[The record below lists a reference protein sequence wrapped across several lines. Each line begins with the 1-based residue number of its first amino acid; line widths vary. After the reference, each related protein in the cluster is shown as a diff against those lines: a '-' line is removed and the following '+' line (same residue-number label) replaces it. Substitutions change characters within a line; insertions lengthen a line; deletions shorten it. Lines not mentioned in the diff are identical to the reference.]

1 MARIHL
7 HGALGRQFGRLA
19 DYQVR
24 DAAEAIRALAA
35 NHPDFEKIFRGGS
48 YRLVRGPRSRGG
60 IDLTLDTLTLGLGSA
75 DLHIIPVP
83 AGAKSGGAGKAIMG
97 ALIMVVAI
105 YAAPAVVGAL
115 GPTQGLGA
123 AAISAG
129 SFSVSYGSIA
139 LFGASMMLSGISQM
153 LSPTPKANLP
163 DSKQSYLFSGPVNV
177 TEQGGSVPLVYGRCW
192 VGSTVISSGMD
203 TEQVGTVQ
211 PQPAVSAVTAASA
224 GGPAGGIQGA
234 KGGKSGRGGSGATED
249 ANSLQSNA
257 TARVIDLL
265 GEGEIVGLVNEGR
278 GIYFD
283 GTPLIASDGTE
294 NFKGVSW
301 KLLNGLPS
309 QDAVEGFTDSET
321 SVAVGVEVK
330 KTSPV
335 VRTIHSDEIDTARI
349 VLRWNA
355 LTEQDTSNGDLH
367 GSSVELTIEGRA
379 ANGSWTHLLGD
390 TVSGKTTSAY
400 ERSYKVG
407 LRRLGKAPY
416 DIRVTRVTPDATRA
430 SVQNSFSWSHYGEI
444 VEAKF
449 GFDNSALVALTVKA
463 EQFGNSIPER
473 AYDVKGLMI
482 HVPSNYDPETRTY
495 TGQWDG
501 SLKVAWSDNPAWVL
515 YDLLTNRRYGLG
527 QSIPEAAVDR
537 WSLYTIGVYCD
548 QPVKSGRTDSSGRD
562 IMEPRFTFNGVI
574 SGRTEAYRVLQS
586 IASTFR
592 GLIFWSAG
600 GVLARADMPADPIKL
615 VTPANVIGGSFTY
628 SGTALKARHTA
639 ALITFNDPED
649 GYRPTVE
656 VVENA
661 GMIQRYGWRPIEA
674 TAYGCT
680 RRSQARRF
688 GLWMLDSE
696 QHETETV
703 TYRCSFD
710 HLDVMPGDVV
720 KLADPNWA
728 LVRTGGR
735 LVAYD
740 PERQVVTLDDTVTLE
755 AGQSHVL
762 ALTLPDG
769 RLVDCP
775 VRRPVQSTE
784 EHTTGQ
790 LAIDAAP
797 LGGAVPQ
804 PHAVWILTATNLAPR
819 LFRVRAVTEK
829 SPGLYEVTALLHEPG
844 KYARVEEGVQIEPVA
859 TQSAANAIPSPAN
872 LAAVES
878 AYWVNGLPQARLT
891 VSWTPSDDARISGYR
906 ADVMTPGGQWQ
917 EWKVTRAGSFDIEP
931 AAEGVYT
938 LRITAFAYDNRRSAP
953 AEIRATVRGKGTP
966 PGQPAGLVAKGGLRQ
981 IALSWVNP
989 PDTDLSHIEVLEGAA
1004 NDLSAAAVISTVK
1017 GNAFVRAGLGGL
1029 VTRYYWVRAVDLG
1042 GNVSDV
1048 NSNIGTGATTEQ
1060 ISHDDLADKLVSES
1074 KLAPI
1079 LAERITGIEKIAETV
1094 TSGLVR
1100 VNDSYGRIR
1109 SEIGKREA
1117 DVAEVKADVKQV
1129 QDDTQSLA
1137 SRVTTVA
1144 AQFDGQIATVK
1155 EELTALVT
1163 ADEATATRIDTVV
1176 AAWDGNLAGVQAKLT
1191 ATANDTRTNAERID
1205 SVVAGYDKSLA
1216 GYDSR
1221 ITANATATGALTTR
1235 LDVIGASVDGV
1246 KAGLTS
1252 ETTARA
1258 DAVGALASRIDSAYA
1273 HIDDVSGSFQSQVN
1287 IAVDKAKAAADKVN
1301 DLSTTVGDNTTSIRE
1316 HAASING
1323 LSGQWTV
1330 KIDNNGAVSGFGLS
1344 SDPTG
1349 EGGVRSEFYV
1359 RADRFLIGITGP
1371 GGGIDHPFVIG
1382 KVDGVSRISMSAAF
1396 IQDASINSAKI
1407 QDASI
1412 NSAKIRDATISS
1424 AHIQDLT
1431 IRGQKIE
1438 DFATGNMTGITE
1450 AVQFR
1455 EGPSISI
1462 ATTGKPVALI
1472 ATVSG
1477 VPPRSGGGENST
1489 FDPGFDA
1496 RARALV
1502 IGTSPGVN
1510 TYRACD
1516 ILATY
1521 LPPNGQVE
1529 CTIIAI
1535 ELRK

>member
-35 NHPDFEKIFRGGS
+35 NHPDFDKVFREGS

-60 IDLTLDTLTLGLGSA
+60 IDLTLDTLTLGLGST

-83 AGAKSGGAGKAIMG
+83 AGAKNGGAGKAIMG
-97 ALIMVVAI
+97 ALVMAVALVASI
-105 YAAPAVVGAL
+105 PTGGTSLAL
-115 GPTQGLGA
+115 GAEFTVGGVGLG
-123 AAISAG
+123 
-129 SFSVSYGSIA
+129 VSYGSVA
-139 LFGASMMLSGISQM
+139 LFGAAMMLSGISQM

-163 DSKQSYLFSGPVNV
+163 DNTQSYLFSGPANV
-177 TEQGGSVPLVYGRCW
+177 SEQGGSVPLVYGRCW

-203 TEQVGTVQ
+203 TEQIGTVQ
-211 PQPAVSAVTAASA
+211 PQPAASAATAASD

-234 KGGKSGRGGSGATED
+234 KGGGKSGRGGSGATED
-249 ANSLQSNA
+249 PNSLQSAA

-265 GEGEIVGLVNEGR
+265 SEGEIVGLVNEGKS
-278 GIYFD
+278 IYFD

-294 NFKGVSW
+294 NFKGVTW
-301 KLLNGLPS
+301 EERRGIPS
-309 QDAVEGFTDSET
+309 QEPISGFTASET
-321 SVAVGVEVK
+321 TVGVGSEVK
-330 KTSPV
+330 KAAPV
-335 VRTIHSDEIDTARI
+335 VRTIHGDEVDAARI

-355 LTEQDTSNGDLH
+355 LTEQDTSNGNLR
-367 GSSVELTIEGRA
+367 GSAVQVTIEGRA
-379 ANGSWTHLLGD
+379 ADGGWKVLVND
-390 TVSGKTTSAY
+390 TVTGKTTSAY

-407 LRRLGKAPY
+407 LRELGRSPY
-416 DIRVTRVTPDATRA
+416 DIRVTRVTDDPPRA
-430 SVQNSFSWSHYGEI
+430 AIQNSFSWSHYAEI
-444 VEAKF
+444 VESKF
-449 GFDNSALVALTVKA
+449 GYDNSALVALTVKA

-473 AYDVKGLMI
+473 AYDVKGLKI
-482 HVPSNYDPETRTY
+482 QVPSNYDPETRTY

-501 SLKVAWSDNPAWVL
+501 SLKTAWSDNPAWVL

-527 QSIPEAAVDR
+527 QSISAEAVDR

-548 QPVKSGRTDSSGRD
+548 QPVKSGRLDTSRRD

-639 ALITFNDPED
+639 ALITFNDPDD

-680 RRSQARRF
+680 RRSQARRL

-755 AGQSHVL
+755 ANQSHVL

-775 VRRPVQSTE
+775 VRRPVLE
-784 EHTTGQ
+784 DHTTGQ
-790 LAIDAAP
+790 LVIDAAP

-829 SPGLYEVTALLHEPG
+829 SPGVYEVTALLHEPG

-891 VSWTPSDDARISGYR
+891 VSWTPSDDARIAGYR

-938 LRITAFAYDNRRSAP
+938 LRITALAYDNRRSAP

-1004 NDLSAAAVISTVK
+1004 NDLPAAAVISTVK

-1042 GNVSDV
+1042 GNVGNV

-1074 KLAPI
+1074 KLAPFM
-1079 LAERITGIEKIAETV
+1079 AERITGIEKIAETV

-1109 SEIGKREA
+1109 SEIGRREA
-1117 DVAEVKADVKQV
+1117 DVAEVKADVRQV
-1129 QDDTQSLA
+1129 RDDTQSLA

-1163 ADEATATRIDTVV
+1163 ADEATATRIDTVA

-1252 ETTARA
+1252 EQTARA
-1258 DAVGALASRIDSAYA
+1258 DAVGALASRIDSAFVA
-1273 HIDDVSGSFQSQVN
+1273 IKDASGSFQESVN
-1287 IAVDKAKAAADKVN
+1287 LAVTEAKSAVNKVTL
-1301 DLSTTVGDNTTSIRE
+1301 LSGTVGNHTS
-1316 HAASING
+1316 SIEQVSKVTDG

-1344 SDPTG
+1344 SDPAD
-1349 EGGVRSEFYV
+1349 ESGVRSEFYV

-1371 GGGIDHPFVIG
+1371 GGSIDHPFVIG
-1382 KVDGVSRISMSAAF
+1382 RVDGVPRISMSAAF
-1396 IQDASINSAKI
+1396 IQDASI
-1407 QDASI
+1407 D
-1412 NSAKIRDATISS
+1412 SAKIRDATISS

-1438 DFATGNMTGITE
+1438 DFATSNMNAAQG
-1450 AVQFR
+1450 AWD
-1455 EGPSISI
+1455 
-1462 ATTGKPVALI
+1462 
-1472 ATVSG
+1472 ATVG
-1477 VPPRSGGGENST
+1477 LQTIGKRVLITAVRGWQIDIVTGYGGGESSSEIWSPSWVSVAYAWIEH
-1489 FDPGFDA
+1489 PGPGYYTWRTATSDA
-1496 RARALV
+1496 YGRNPR
-1502 IGTSPGVN
+1502 N
-1510 TYRACD
+1510 FYC
-1516 ILATY
+1516 
-1521 LPPNGQVE
+1521 
-1529 CTIIAI
+1529 AI
-1535 ELRK
+1535 SAVELRK

>member
-35 NHPDFEKIFRGGS
+35 NHPDFEKIFREGS

-97 ALIMVVAI
+97 ALVMVVAI
-105 YAAPAVVGAL
+105 AAAQPWAAASFSAAMSAPAV
-115 GPTQGLGA
+115 
-123 AAISAG
+123 AG
-129 SFSVSYGSIA
+129 ISYGSIA
-139 LFGASMMLSGISQM
+139 LFGAAMMLSGISQM

-211 PQPAVSAVTAASA
+211 PQPAASVVAAASA

-309 QDAVEGFTDSET
+309 QNAVEGFTDSET

-355 LTEQDTSNGDLH
+355 LTEQDTSSGDLH

-473 AYDVKGLMI
+473 AYDVKGLKI
-482 HVPSNYDPETRTY
+482 RVPSNYDPETRSY

-501 SLKVAWSDNPAWVL
+501 SLKTAWSDNPAWVL

-527 QSIPEAAVDR
+527 QSISAEAVDR

-548 QPVKSGRTDSSGRD
+548 QPVKSGRLDASSRD

-735 LVAYD
+735 LVGYD

-755 AGQSHVL
+755 ANQSHVL

-775 VRRPVQSTE
+775 VRRPVLE
-784 EHTTGQ
+784 DHTTGQ
-790 LAIDAAP
+790 LVIDAAP

-829 SPGLYEVTALLHEPG
+829 SPGVYEVTALLHEPG

-938 LRITAFAYDNRRSAP
+938 LRITAFAYDNRRSTP

-1074 KLAPI
+1074 KLVPI

-1117 DVAEVKADVKQV
+1117 DVTEVKADVKQV
-1129 QDDTQSLA
+1129 RDDTQSLA

-1191 ATANDTRTNAERID
+1191 ATANDARTNAERID

-1252 ETTARA
+1252 EQTARA
-1258 DAVGALASRIDSAYA
+1258 DAVGALASRIDSAFVEIKDA
-1273 HIDDVSGSFQSQVN
+1273 SGSFQESVN
-1287 IAVDKAKAAADKVN
+1287 LAVKDAKSAVDKVTL
-1301 DLSTTVGDNTTSIRE
+1301 LSSTVGDHTS
-1316 HAASING
+1316 SIKQVSKVTDG

-1344 SDPTG
+1344 SDPAD
-1349 EGGVRSEFYV
+1349 ESGVRSEFYV
-1359 RADRFLIGITGP
+1359 RADRFLIGITGL
-1371 GGGIDHPFVIG
+1371 GGSIDHPFVIG

-1396 IQDASINSAKI
+1396 I

-1438 DFATGNMTGITE
+1438 DFATGNMTGITSP
-1450 AVQFR
+1450 VYFQ

-1477 VPPRSGGGENST
+1477 VPGRSGGGENAT
-1489 FDPGFDA
+1489 WDPGFDA

-1502 IGTSPGVN
+1502 IGTAPGVN

>member
-35 NHPDFEKIFRGGS
+35 NHPDFEKIFREGS

-163 DSKQSYLFSGPVNV
+163 DSKQSYLFSGPANV
-177 TEQGGSVPLVYGRCW
+177 SEQGGSVPLVYGRCW
-192 VGSTVISSGMD
+192 VGSTVISSSMD
-203 TEQVGTVQ
+203 SVQ
-211 PQPAVSAVTAASA
+211 IGSVQGQPAASAVTVTVTPIVS
-224 GGPAGGIQGA
+224 GSTAGGIQGA
-234 KGGKSGRGGSGATED
+234 KGGGKSGGGSGATED
-249 ANSLQSNA
+249 PNSLQSAA

-265 GEGEIVGLVNEGR
+265 GEGEIVGLVDG
-278 GIYFD
+278 GKSIYFD
-283 GTPLIASDGTE
+283 GTPLIAPDGTE
-294 NFKGVSW
+294 NFKGVAWDQRQGIS
-301 KLLNGLPS
+301 S
-309 QDAVEGFTDSET
+309 QQPIEGFTASET
-321 SVAVGVEVK
+321 SVAVGVDVK
-330 KTSPV
+330 KATPV
-335 VRTIHSDEIDTARI
+335 VRTIHSDEVDAARI

-355 LTEQDTSNGDLH
+355 LTEQDTSNGNLH
-367 GSSVELTIEGRA
+367 GSTVQLTIEGRA
-379 ANGSWTHLLGD
+379 ADGSWKILVND
-390 TVSGKTTSAY
+390 TVTGKTTSAY

-407 LRRLGKAPY
+407 LRGLGRSPY
-416 DIRVTRVTPDATRA
+416 DIRVTRVTDDPPRA
-430 SVQNSFSWSHYGEI
+430 AIQNSFSWSHYAEI
-444 VEAKF
+444 VESKF
-449 GFDNSALVALTVKA
+449 SYDHSALIALTVKA
-463 EQFGNSIPER
+463 EQFGSSIPER
-473 AYDVKGLMI
+473 AYDVKGLKI
-482 HVPSNYDPETRTY
+482 KVPSNYDPEKRTY
-495 TGQWDG
+495 SGQWDG
-501 SLKVAWSDNPAWVL
+501 SFKIAWSDNPAWVL
-515 YDLLTNRRYGLG
+515 YDLLTDQRYGLG
-527 QSIPEAAVDR
+527 QSISDAAVDR

-548 QPVKSGRTDSSGRD
+548 QPVKSGRLDASSRD

-639 ALITFNDPED
+639 ALITFNDPDD

-680 RRSQARRF
+680 RRSQARRL

-696 QHETETV
+696 QNETETV

-735 LVAYD
+735 LVAYEPD
-740 PERQVVTLDDTVTLE
+740 RQVVTLDDTVTLE
-755 AGQSHVL
+755 TGQSHVL

-775 VRRPVQSTE
+775 VRRPVE
-784 EHTTGQ
+784 EDHTTDQ
-790 LAIDAAP
+790 LAVDAAP

-829 SPGLYEVTALLHEPG
+829 SPGVYEVTALLHEPG

-859 TQSAANAIPSPAN
+859 TQSAFNAIPSPAN

-938 LRITAFAYDNRRSAP
+938 VRITALTYDNRRSAA

-966 PGQPAGLVAKGGLRQ
+966 PGQPAGLVATGGLRQ

-1004 NDLSAAAVISTVK
+1004 NDLSAAIVISTVK

-1074 KLAPI
+1074 KLAPFM
-1079 LAERITGIEKIAETV
+1079 AERITGIEKIAETV

-1109 SEIGKREA
+1109 SEIGRREA
-1117 DVAEVKADVKQV
+1117 DVAEVKADVRQV
-1129 QDDTQSLA
+1129 QEDTQSLA

-1144 AQFDGQIATVK
+1144 AQFDGQIATVR

-1221 ITANATATGALTTR
+1221 ITANATATSALTTR
-1235 LDVIGASVDGV
+1235 LDTIGASVDGV

-1252 ETTARA
+1252 EQTARA

-1273 HIDDVSGSFQSQVN
+1273 HIDSVSGSFQSQVN
-1287 IAVDKAKAAADKVN
+1287 IAVDKAKAAADRVD
-1301 DLSTTVGDNTTSIRE
+1301 DLSTTVGKNTTSIRE
-1316 HAASING
+1316 QATTING

-1349 EGGVRSEFYV
+1349 DGGVRSEFYV
-1359 RADRFLIGITGP
+1359 RADRFLIGVPGP
-1371 GGGIDHPFVIG
+1371 GGSIDHPFVIG

-1396 IQDASINSAKI
+1396 IQDASI
-1407 QDASI
+1407 D
-1412 NSAKIRDATISS
+1412 SAKIRDATISS

-1438 DFATGNMTGITE
+1438 DFATSNMNAAQGASEATVGLQTIGKRVLITAVRGWQIDIVTGYSGG
-1450 AVQFR
+1450 
-1455 EGPSISI
+1455 EGSSEVWSPSWVSVAYAWIEHPGPGYYTWST
-1462 ATTGKPVALI
+1462 ATTDAHGRN
-1472 ATVSG
+1472 
-1477 VPPRSGGGENST
+1477 PRN
-1489 FDPGFDA
+1489 F
-1496 RARALV
+1496 
-1502 IGTSPGVN
+1502 
-1510 TYRACD
+1510 YC
-1516 ILATY
+1516 
-1521 LPPNGQVE
+1521 
-1529 CTIIAI
+1529 AI
-1535 ELRK
+1535 SAVELRK

>member
-7 HGALGRQFGRLA
+7 HGALGRRFGRLA

-35 NHPDFEKIFRGGS
+35 NHPDFEKIFREGS

-60 IDLTLDTLTLGLGSA
+60 IDLTLDTLTLGFGST

-83 AGAKSGGAGKAIMG
+83 AGAKNGGAGKAIMG
-97 ALIMVVAI
+97 ALVMAVALVASI
-105 YAAPAVVGAL
+105 PTGGTSLAL
-115 GPTQGLGA
+115 GAEFTVGGVGLG
-123 AAISAG
+123 
-129 SFSVSYGSIA
+129 VSYGSVA
-139 LFGASMMLSGISQM
+139 LFGAAMMLSGISQM

-163 DSKQSYLFSGPVNV
+163 DNTQSYLFSGPANV
-177 TEQGGSVPLVYGRCW
+177 SEQGGSVPLVYGRCW

-203 TEQVGTVQ
+203 TEQIGTVQ
-211 PQPAVSAVTAASA
+211 PQPAASAATAASD

-234 KGGKSGRGGSGATED
+234 KGGGKSGRGGSGATED
-249 ANSLQSNA
+249 PNSLQSAA

-265 GEGEIVGLVNEGR
+265 SEGEIVGLVNEGKS
-278 GIYFD
+278 IYFD

-294 NFKGVSW
+294 NFKGVTW
-301 KLLNGLPS
+301 EERRGIPS
-309 QDAVEGFTDSET
+309 QEPISGFTASET
-321 SVAVGVEVK
+321 TVGVGSEVK
-330 KTSPV
+330 KAAPV
-335 VRTIHSDEIDTARI
+335 VRTIHGDEVDAARI

-355 LTEQDTSNGDLH
+355 LTEQDTSNGNLR
-367 GSSVELTIEGRA
+367 GSAVQVTIEGRA
-379 ANGSWTHLLGD
+379 ADGGWKVLVND
-390 TVSGKTTSAY
+390 TVTGKTTSAY

-407 LRRLGKAPY
+407 LRELGRSPY
-416 DIRVTRVTPDATRA
+416 DIRVTRVTDDPPRA
-430 SVQNSFSWSHYGEI
+430 AIQNSFSWSHYAEI
-444 VEAKF
+444 VESKF
-449 GFDNSALVALTVKA
+449 GYDNSALVALTVKA

-473 AYDVKGLMI
+473 AYDVKGLKI
-482 HVPSNYDPETRTY
+482 QVPSNYDPETRTY

-501 SLKVAWSDNPAWVL
+501 SLKTAWSDNPAWVL

-527 QSIPEAAVDR
+527 QSISEAAVDR

-548 QPVKSGRTDSSGRD
+548 QPVKSGRLDASRRD

-639 ALITFNDPED
+639 ALITFNDPDD

-680 RRSQARRF
+680 RRSQARRL

-735 LVAYD
+735 LVGYD

-755 AGQSHVL
+755 ANQSHVL
-762 ALTLPDG
+762 ALTLSDG

-775 VRRPVQSTE
+775 VRRPVLE
-784 EHTTGQ
+784 DHTTGQ
-790 LAIDAAP
+790 LVIDAAP

-819 LFRVRAVTEK
+819 LFRMRAVTEK

-891 VSWTPSDDARISGYR
+891 VSWTPSDDARIAGYR

-938 LRITAFAYDNRRSAP
+938 LRITALAYDNRRSAP
-953 AEIRATVRGKGTP
+953 AEIRSTVRGKGTP

-989 PDTDLSHIEVLEGAA
+989 LDTDLSHIEVLEGAA

-1074 KLAPI
+1074 KLVPI

-1109 SEIGKREA
+1109 SEIGRREA
-1117 DVAEVKADVKQV
+1117 DVAEVKADVRQV

-1163 ADEATATRIDTVV
+1163 ADEATATRIDTVA

-1252 ETTARA
+1252 EQTARA
-1258 DAVGALASRIDSAYA
+1258 DAVGALASRIDSAFVA
-1273 HIDDVSGSFQSQVN
+1273 IKDASGSFQESVN
-1287 IAVDKAKAAADKVN
+1287 LAVTEAKSAVNKVTL
-1301 DLSTTVGDNTTSIRE
+1301 LSGTVGNHTS
-1316 HAASING
+1316 SIEQVSKVTDG

-1330 KIDNNGAVSGFGLS
+1330 KLDNNGWMSGFGIAS
-1344 SDPTG
+1344 TPPSDNSGHP
-1349 EGGVRSEFYV
+1349 VSEFAV
-1359 RADRFLIGITGP
+1359 RADRFLIGIPTVA
-1371 GGGIDHPFVIG
+1371 GGIDHPFVIG
-1382 KVDGVSRISMSAAF
+1382 KVDGMSRISMSAAF
-1396 IQDASINSAKI
+1396 IQDASI
-1407 QDASI
+1407 D
-1412 NSAKIRDATISS
+1412 SAKIRDATISS

-1438 DFATGNMTGITE
+1438 DFATGNMAGATGFTYGNIT
-1450 AVQFR
+1450 
-1455 EGPSISI
+1455 GPKVGMHC
-1462 ATTGKPVALI
+1462 TGKPVALI
-1472 ATVSG
+1472 ATCTG
-1477 VPPRSGGGENST
+1477 VPGRMSGGEGATWYE
-1489 FDPGFDA
+1489 GFDA
-1496 RARALV
+1496 RARAIV
-1502 IGTSPGVN
+1502 IGSAPGYN
-1510 TYRACD
+1510 EWRCCD
-1516 ILATY
+1516 VLGTF
-1521 LPPNGQVE
+1521 LPMDAVE
-1529 CTIIAI
+1529 GTVIAI

>member
-1 MARIHL
+1 MARIDL

-35 NHPDFEKIFRGGS
+35 NHPDFDKVFREGS

-60 IDLTLDTLTLGLGSA
+60 IDLTLDTLTLGLGNA

-83 AGAKSGGAGKAIMG
+83 AGAKNGGAGKAIMG
-97 ALIMVVAI
+97 ALVMVVAI
-105 YAAPAVVGAL
+105 AAAQPWAAASFSAAMSAPAVAG
-115 GPTQGLGA
+115 
-123 AAISAG
+123 ISH
-129 SFSVSYGSIA
+129 GSIA
-139 LFGASMMLSGISQM
+139 LFGAAMMLSGISQM

-163 DSKQSYLFSGPVNV
+163 DNTQSYLFSGPANV
-177 TEQGGSVPLVYGRCW
+177 SEQGGSVPLVYGRCW

-203 TEQVGTVQ
+203 TEQIGTVQ
-211 PQPAVSAVTAASA
+211 PQPAASAATAASD
-224 GGPAGGIQGA
+224 GSPAGGIQGA
-234 KGGKSGRGGSGATED
+234 KGGGKSGRGGSGATED
-249 ANSLQSNA
+249 PNSLQSAA

-265 GEGEIVGLVNEGR
+265 SEGEIVGLVNAGKS
-278 GIYFD
+278 IYFD

-294 NFKGVSW
+294 NFKGVTW
-301 KLLNGLPS
+301 EERRGIPS
-309 QDAVEGFTDSET
+309 QEPISGFTASET
-321 SVAVGVEVK
+321 TVGVGSEVK
-330 KTSPV
+330 KAAPV
-335 VRTIHSDEIDTARI
+335 VRTIHGDEVDAARI

-355 LTEQDTSNGDLH
+355 LTEQDTSNGNLR
-367 GSSVELTIEGRA
+367 GSAVQLTIEGRA
-379 ANGSWTHLLGD
+379 ADGGWKVLVND
-390 TVSGKTTSAY
+390 TVTGKTTSAY

-407 LRRLGKAPY
+407 LRELGRSPY
-416 DIRVTRVTPDATRA
+416 DIRVTRVTDDPPRA
-430 SVQNSFSWSHYGEI
+430 AIQNSFSWSHYAEI
-444 VEAKF
+444 VESKF
-449 GFDNSALVALTVKA
+449 GYDNSALVALTVKA

-473 AYDVKGLMI
+473 AYDVKGLKI
-482 HVPSNYDPETRTY
+482 QVPSNYDPETRTY

-501 SLKVAWSDNPAWVL
+501 SLKTAWSDNPAWVL

-527 QSIPEAAVDR
+527 QSISEAAVDR

-548 QPVKSGRTDSSGRD
+548 QPVKSGRLDTSGRD

-639 ALITFNDPED
+639 ALITFNDPDD

-680 RRSQARRF
+680 RRSQARRL

-755 AGQSHVL
+755 ANQSHVL

-775 VRRPVQSTE
+775 VRRPVLE
-784 EHTTGQ
+784 DHTTGQ
-790 LAIDAAP
+790 LVIDAAP

-829 SPGLYEVTALLHEPG
+829 SPGVYEVTALLHEPG

-891 VSWTPSDDARISGYR
+891 VSWTPSDDARIAGYR

-938 LRITAFAYDNRRSAP
+938 LRITALAYDNRRSAP

-1004 NDLSAAAVISTVK
+1004 NDLPAAAVISTVK

-1042 GNVSDV
+1042 GNVGDV

-1074 KLAPI
+1074 KLAPFM
-1079 LAERITGIEKIAETV
+1079 AERITGIEKIAETV

-1109 SEIGKREA
+1109 SEIGRREA
-1117 DVAEVKADVKQV
+1117 DVAEVKADVRQV

-1205 SVVAGYDKSLA
+1205 SVVAGFDKSLA

-1252 ETTARA
+1252 EQTARV
-1258 DAVGALASRIDSAYA
+1258 DAVGALASRIDSAFVA
-1273 HIDDVSGSFQSQVN
+1273 IKDASGSFQESVNLAVTEAKSAVSKVN
-1287 IAVDKAKAAADKVN
+1287 ILSGTVSNHTSSIEQVSKVT
-1301 DLSTTVGDNTTSIRE
+1301 D
-1316 HAASING
+1316 G

-1344 SDPTG
+1344 SDPAD
-1349 EGGVRSEFYV
+1349 ESGVRSEFYV

-1371 GGGIDHPFVIG
+1371 GGSIDHPFVIG
-1382 KVDGVSRISMSAAF
+1382 RVDGVPRISMSAAF
-1396 IQDASINSAKI
+1396 IQDASI
-1407 QDASI
+1407 D
-1412 NSAKIRDATISS
+1412 SAKIRDATISS

-1438 DFATGNMTGITE
+1438 DFATSNMNAAQG
-1450 AVQFR
+1450 AWD
-1455 EGPSISI
+1455 
-1462 ATTGKPVALI
+1462 
-1472 ATVSG
+1472 ATVG
-1477 VPPRSGGGENST
+1477 LQTIGKRVLITAVRGWQIDIVTGYGGGESSSEIWSPSWVSVAYAWIEH
-1489 FDPGFDA
+1489 PGPGYYTWRTATSDA
-1496 RARALV
+1496 YGRNPR
-1502 IGTSPGVN
+1502 N
-1510 TYRACD
+1510 FYC
-1516 ILATY
+1516 
-1521 LPPNGQVE
+1521 
-1529 CTIIAI
+1529 AI
-1535 ELRK
+1535 SAVELRK

>member
-35 NHPDFEKIFRGGS
+35 NHPDFEKIFREGS

-60 IDLTLDTLTLGLGSA
+60 IDLTLDTLTLGLGNA

-83 AGAKSGGAGKAIMG
+83 AGAKNGGAGKAIMG
-97 ALIMVVAI
+97 ALVMVVAV
-105 YAAPAVVGAL
+105 AASIPSGGTSLAL
-115 GPTQGLGA
+115 GAEVTIGGVGL
-123 AAISAG
+123 
-129 SFSVSYGSIA
+129 SVTYGSVA

-211 PQPAVSAVTAASA
+211 PQPAASAVTAVSA

-234 KGGKSGRGGSGATED
+234 KGGGKSGRGGSGATED
-249 ANSLQSNA
+249 PNSLQSAA

-265 GEGEIVGLVNEGR
+265 SEGEIAGLVNEGR
-278 GIYFD
+278 SIYFD

-294 NFKGVSW
+294 NFKGVTW
-301 KLLNGLPS
+301 KERRGIPS
-309 QDAVEGFTDSET
+309 QEPISGFTASET
-321 SVAVGVEVK
+321 TVAVGSEVK
-330 KTSPV
+330 KAAPV
-335 VRTIHSDEIDTARI
+335 VRTIHGDEVDAARI

-355 LTEQDTSNGDLH
+355 LTEQDTSNGNLH
-367 GSSVELTIEGRA
+367 GSAVQLTIEGRA
-379 ANGSWTHLLGD
+379 ADGRWKVLVND
-390 TVSGKTTSAY
+390 TVTGKTTSAY

-407 LRRLGKAPY
+407 LRELGRSPY
-416 DIRVTRVTPDATRA
+416 DIRVTRVTDDPPRTAI
-430 SVQNSFSWSHYGEI
+430 QNSFSWSHYAEI
-444 VEAKF
+444 VESKF
-449 GFDNSALVALTVKA
+449 GYDNSALVALTVKA

-473 AYDVKGLMI
+473 AYDVKGLKI
-482 HVPSNYDPETRTY
+482 RVPSNYDPETRSY

-501 SLKVAWSDNPAWVL
+501 SLKTAWSDNPAWVL

-527 QSIPEAAVDR
+527 QSISAEAVDR

-548 QPVKSGRTDSSGRD
+548 QPVKSGRTDTGGRD

-639 ALITFNDPED
+639 ALITFNDPDD

-680 RRSQARRF
+680 RRSQARRL

-755 AGQSHVL
+755 ANQSHVL

-775 VRRPVQSTE
+775 VRRPVLE
-784 EHTTGQ
+784 DHTTGQ
-790 LAIDAAP
+790 LVIDAAP

-829 SPGLYEVTALLHEPG
+829 SPGVYEVTALLHEPG

-891 VSWTPSDDARISGYR
+891 VSWTPSDDARIAGYR

-938 LRITAFAYDNRRSAP
+938 LRITALAYDKRRSVP
-953 AEIRATVRGKGTP
+953 AEIRATVHGKGTP

-1004 NDLSAAAVISTVK
+1004 NDLSAAAVIGTVK

-1042 GNVSDV
+1042 GNVGDV

-1074 KLAPI
+1074 KLAPFM
-1079 LAERITGIEKIAETV
+1079 AERIAGIEKIAETV

-1117 DVAEVKADVKQV
+1117 DVAEVKADVRQV
-1129 QDDTQSLA
+1129 QDDAQSLA

-1191 ATANDTRTNAERID
+1191 ATANDSRTNAERID

-1235 LDVIGASVDGV
+1235 LDTIGASVDGV

-1252 ETTARA
+1252 EQTARA
-1258 DAVGALASRIDSAYA
+1258 DAVGALASRIDNAFVA
-1273 HIDDVSGSFQSQVN
+1273 IKDASGSFQESVNLAVTEAKSAVSKVN
-1287 IAVDKAKAAADKVN
+1287 I
-1301 DLSTTVGDNTTSIRE
+1301 LSGTVGNHTS
-1316 HAASING
+1316 SIEQVSKVTNG

-1330 KIDNNGAVSGFGLS
+1330 KIDNNGAISGFGLS
-1344 SDPTG
+1344 SDPAD
-1349 EGGVRSEFYV
+1349 ESGVRSEFYV

-1371 GGGIDHPFVIG
+1371 GGSIDHPFVIG
-1382 KVDGVSRISMSAAF
+1382 RVDGVPRISMSAAF
-1396 IQDASINSAKI
+1396 IQDASI
-1407 QDASI
+1407 D
-1412 NSAKIRDATISS
+1412 SAKIRDATISS

-1438 DFATGNMTGITE
+1438 DFATSNMNAAQG
-1450 AVQFR
+1450 VWD
-1455 EGPSISI
+1455 
-1462 ATTGKPVALI
+1462 
-1472 ATVSG
+1472 ATVG
-1477 VPPRSGGGENST
+1477 LQTIGKRVLITAVRGWQIDIVTGYGGGESSSEIWSPSWVSVAYAWIEH
-1489 FDPGFDA
+1489 PGPGYYTWKTATSDA
-1496 RARALV
+1496 YGRNPR
-1502 IGTSPGVN
+1502 N
-1510 TYRACD
+1510 FYC
-1516 ILATY
+1516 
-1521 LPPNGQVE
+1521 
-1529 CTIIAI
+1529 AI
-1535 ELRK
+1535 SAVELRK

>member
-35 NHPDFEKIFRGGS
+35 NHPDFDKVFREGS

-60 IDLTLDTLTLGLGSA
+60 IDLTLDTLTLGLGCA

-83 AGAKSGGAGKAIMG
+83 AGAKNGGAGKAIMG
-97 ALIMVVAI
+97 ALVMAVALVASI
-105 YAAPAVVGAL
+105 PTGGTSLAL
-115 GPTQGLGA
+115 GAQFTVGGVGLG
-123 AAISAG
+123 
-129 SFSVSYGSIA
+129 VSYGSVA
-139 LFGASMMLSGISQM
+139 LFGAAMMLSGISQM

-163 DSKQSYLFSGPVNV
+163 DNTQSYLFSGPANV
-177 TEQGGSVPLVYGRCW
+177 SEQGGSVPLVYGRCW

-203 TEQVGTVQ
+203 TEQIGTVQ
-211 PQPAVSAVTAASA
+211 PQPAASAATAASD
-224 GGPAGGIQGA
+224 GNPAGGIQGA
-234 KGGKSGRGGSGATED
+234 KGGGKSGRGGSGATED
-249 ANSLQSNA
+249 PNSLQSAA

-265 GEGEIVGLVNEGR
+265 SEGEIVGLVNAGKS
-278 GIYFD
+278 IYFD

-294 NFKGVSW
+294 NFKGVTW
-301 KLLNGLPS
+301 EERRGIPS
-309 QDAVEGFTDSET
+309 QEPISGFTASET
-321 SVAVGVEVK
+321 TVGVGSEVK
-330 KTSPV
+330 KAAPV
-335 VRTIHSDEIDTARI
+335 VRTIHGDEVDAARI

-355 LTEQDTSNGDLH
+355 LTEQDTSNGNLR
-367 GSSVELTIEGRA
+367 GSAVQLTIEGRA
-379 ANGSWTHLLGD
+379 ADGGWKVLVND
-390 TVSGKTTSAY
+390 TVTGKTTSAY

-407 LRRLGKAPY
+407 LRELGRSPY
-416 DIRVTRVTPDATRA
+416 DIRVTRVTDDPPRA
-430 SVQNSFSWSHYGEI
+430 AIQNSFSWSHYAEI
-444 VEAKF
+444 VESKF
-449 GFDNSALVALTVKA
+449 GYDNSALVALTVKA

-473 AYDVKGLMI
+473 AYDVKGLKI
-482 HVPSNYDPETRTY
+482 QVPSNYDPETRTY

-501 SLKVAWSDNPAWVL
+501 SLKTAWSDNPAWVL

-527 QSIPEAAVDR
+527 QSISAEAVDR

-548 QPVKSGRTDSSGRD
+548 QPVKSGRLDTSGRD

-639 ALITFNDPED
+639 ALITFNDPDD

-680 RRSQARRF
+680 RRSQARRL

-755 AGQSHVL
+755 ANQSHVL

-829 SPGLYEVTALLHEPG
+829 SPGVYEVTALLHEPG

-891 VSWTPSDDARISGYR
+891 VSWTPSDDARIAGYR

-938 LRITAFAYDNRRSAP
+938 VRITALTYDNRRSAP

-966 PGQPAGLVAKGGLRQ
+966 PGQPAGLVAIGGLRQ

-989 PDTDLSHIEVLEGAA
+989 PDTDLAHIEVLEGTA

-1042 GNVSDV
+1042 GNVGDV

-1074 KLAPI
+1074 KLAPFM
-1079 LAERITGIEKIAETV
+1079 AERITGIEKIAETV

-1109 SEIGKREA
+1109 SEIGRREA
-1117 DVAEVKADVKQV
+1117 DVAEVKADVRQA

-1176 AAWDGNLAGVQAKLT
+1176 AAWDDNLAGVQAKLT

-1235 LDVIGASVDGV
+1235 LDTIGASVDGV
-1246 KAGLTS
+1246 KAGLVS

-1258 DAVGALASRIDSAYA
+1258 DAVGALASRIDSAFVA
-1273 HIDDVSGSFQSQVN
+1273 IKDASGSFQESVNLAVTEAKSAVSKVN
-1287 IAVDKAKAAADKVN
+1287 I
-1301 DLSTTVGDNTTSIRE
+1301 LSGTVGNHTS
-1316 HAASING
+1316 SIEQVSKVTDG

-1344 SDPTG
+1344 SDPAD
-1349 EGGVRSEFYV
+1349 ESGVRSEFYV

-1371 GGGIDHPFVIG
+1371 GGSIDHPFVIG
-1382 KVDGVSRISMSAAF
+1382 RVDGVPRISMSAAF
-1396 IQDASINSAKI
+1396 IQDASI
-1407 QDASI
+1407 D
-1412 NSAKIRDATISS
+1412 SAKIRDATISS

-1438 DFATGNMTGITE
+1438 DFATSNMNAAQG
-1450 AVQFR
+1450 AWD
-1455 EGPSISI
+1455 
-1462 ATTGKPVALI
+1462 
-1472 ATVSG
+1472 ATVG
-1477 VPPRSGGGENST
+1477 LQTIGKRVLITAVRGWQIDIVTGYGGGESSSEIWSPSWVSVAYAWIEH
-1489 FDPGFDA
+1489 PGPGYYTWRTATSDA
-1496 RARALV
+1496 YGRNPR
-1502 IGTSPGVN
+1502 N
-1510 TYRACD
+1510 FYC
-1516 ILATY
+1516 
-1521 LPPNGQVE
+1521 
-1529 CTIIAI
+1529 AI
-1535 ELRK
+1535 SAVELRK

>member
-7 HGALGRQFGRLA
+7 HGALGRRFGRCA

-35 NHPDFEKIFRGGS
+35 NHPDFEKTFREGS
-48 YRLVRGPRSRGG
+48 YRLIRGPRSRGG
-60 IDLTLDTLTLGLGSA
+60 TDLTLDTLTLGLGSA

-83 AGAKSGGAGKAIMG
+83 AGAKNGGAGKAIMG
-97 ALIMVVAI
+97 ALIMVVAVV
-105 YAAPAVVGAL
+105 AAM
-115 GPTQGLGA
+115 PTGGGSLMLGA
-123 AAISAG
+123 EVTIG
-129 SFSVSYGSIA
+129 GVGLSVTYGSVA
-139 LFGASMMLSGISQM
+139 LFGATMMLSGISQM
-153 LSPTPKANLP
+153 LSPTPRVNLP

-203 TEQVGTVQ
+203 TEQVNTTQ
-211 PQPAVSAVTAASA
+211 PQPASSVAASVTGESTGDSTDNGEGA
-224 GGPAGGIQGA
+224 IQGA

-249 ANSLQSNA
+249 PNSLQSKA

-265 GEGEIVGLVNEGR
+265 GEGEIVGLVDGAKS
-278 GIYFD
+278 IYFD
-283 GTPLIASDGTE
+283 GTPLVASDGTE
-294 NFKGVSW
+294 NFKGVTW
-301 KLLNGLPS
+301 EQRQGLPS
-309 QDAVEGFTDSET
+309 QNAINGFTASET
-321 SVAVGVEVK
+321 TVSVGVDVK
-330 KTSPV
+330 KISPV
-335 VRTIHSDEIDTARI
+335 VRTIHSDEVDAARI

-355 LTEQDTSNGDLH
+355 LTEQDTSNGNLH
-367 GSSVELTIEGRA
+367 GSTVQLVIEGRA
-379 ANGSWTHLLGD
+379 ADGRWTVLVED
-390 TVSGKTTSAY
+390 TVTGKTTSAY

-407 LRRLGKAPY
+407 LRQLGKNPY
-416 DIRVTRVTPDATRA
+416 DIRVTRVTDDPTRA
-430 SVQNSFSWSHYGEI
+430 AVQNGFSWSHYAELI
-444 VEAKF
+444 DAKF
-449 GFDNSALVALTVKA
+449 AYDHSALIALTVRA
-463 EQFGNSIPER
+463 EEFGSSIPER
-473 AYDVKGLMI
+473 AYDIKGLKI
-482 HVPSNYDPETRTY
+482 RVPSNYDPETRSY
-495 TGQWDG
+495 SGQWDG
-501 SLKVAWSDNPAWVL
+501 SFKTAWSDNPAWVL
-515 YDLLTNRRYGLG
+515 YDLLTNPRYGLG
-527 QSIPEAAVDR
+527 QSISAEAVDR

-548 QPVKSGRTDSSGRD
+548 QQVKSGRVDGGRD
-562 IMEPRFTFNGVI
+562 VMEPRFTFNGMI

-639 ALITFNDPED
+639 ALITFNAPDD

-680 RRSQARRF
+680 RRSQARRL

-710 HLDVMPGDVV
+710 HLDVMPGDVI

-735 LVAYD
+735 LAGYD
-740 PERQVVTLDDTVTLE
+740 PEHQVVTLDDTVTLDAE
-755 AGQSHVL
+755 QSHVL
-762 ALTLPDG
+762 AITLPDG

-775 VRRPVQSTE
+775 VRRPVPGD
-784 EHTTGQ
+784 HTTDQ

-797 LGGAVPQ
+797 LGDAVPQ

-829 SPGLYEVTALLHEPG
+829 SPGIYEVTALLHEPG

-859 TQSAANAIPSPAN
+859 TQSAFNAIPPPAN

-891 VSWTPSDDARISGYR
+891 VSWTPSDDSRIAGYR

-938 LRITAFAYDNRRSAP
+938 VRITALAYDNRRSAA

-966 PGQPAGLVAKGGLRQ
+966 PGQPAGLVATGGLRQ

-989 PDTDLSHIEVLEGAA
+989 PDTDLAHIEVLEATSD
-1004 NDLSAAAVISTVK
+1004 DLSSAAVIAQVK
-1017 GNAFVRAGLGGL
+1017 GSVFVRAGLGGL
-1029 VTRYYWVRAVDLG
+1029 ATRYYWVRAVDLA
-1042 GNVSDV
+1042 GNVGDV

-1060 ISHDDLADKLVSES
+1060 ISHNDLADKLVSES
-1074 KLAPI
+1074 KLVPI

-1100 VNDSYGRIR
+1100 INDNYARIR
-1109 SEIGKREA
+1109 SEIGEREA
-1117 DVAEVKADVKQV
+1117 DVAEVKAEVRQA

-1137 SRVTTVA
+1137 SRITTVT
-1144 AQFDGQIATVK
+1144 AQFDGQISTVK

-1163 ADEATATRIDTVV
+1163 ADEATATRIDTVA

-1205 SVVAGYDKSLA
+1205 SVVTGFDRTLA

-1235 LDVIGASVDGV
+1235 VDTIGASVDGV

-1252 ETTARA
+1252 EQTARA
-1258 DAVGALASRIDSAYA
+1258 NADGALANRIDSAYA
-1273 HIDDVSGSFQSQVN
+1273 HIDSVSGSFQSKLDV
-1287 IAVDKAKAAADKVN
+1287 AVGKANSAVEKIDT
-1301 DLSTTVGDNTTSIRE
+1301 LSSTVGTQTS
-1316 HAASING
+1316 SIQQVSRTVDG
-1323 LSGQWTV
+1323 ISGQWTV
-1330 KIDNNGAVSGFGLS
+1330 KLDNNGWIGGFGLMS
-1344 SDPTG
+1344 APNG
-1349 EGGVRSEFYV
+1349 EGGTTAEFAV
-1359 RADRFLIGITGP
+1359 RADRFIVSIPNSAGSA
-1371 GGGIDHPFVIG
+1371 DHPFVIG
-1382 KVDGVSRISMSAAF
+1382 KVNGVPRISMSSAF
-1396 IQDASINSAKI
+1396 IQDASI
-1407 QDASI
+1407 D
-1412 NSAKIRDATISS
+1412 SAKIRDATIDR
-1424 AHIQDLT
+1424 AKIQDLT
-1431 IRGQKIE
+1431 INGQKIE
-1438 DFATGNMTGITE
+1438 DFATSN
-1450 AVQFR
+1450 
-1455 EGPSISI
+1455 IS
-1462 ATTGKPVALI
+1462 AASGKETATVGLQTTGKRVLLI
-1472 ATVSG
+1472 ACRGWLVRQSN
-1477 VPPRSGGGENST
+1477 SNGENT
-1489 FDPGFDA
+1489 QYYYTWQTICYVWVEQPGRGWNIWTTENSDA
-1496 RARALV
+1496 GNYGGLDSIGYNSMFSSIAAL
-1502 IGTSPGVN
+1502 
-1510 TYRACD
+1510 
-1516 ILATY
+1516 
-1521 LPPNGQVE
+1521 
-1529 CTIIAI
+1529 

>member
-7 HGALGRQFGRLA
+7 HGALGRRFGRLA

-35 NHPDFEKIFRGGS
+35 NHPDFEKIFREGS

-97 ALIMVVAI
+97 ALVMVVAI
-105 YAAPAVVGAL
+105 AAAQPWAAASVSTAMGAEFSIA
-115 GPTQGLGA
+115 GVGLG
-123 AAISAG
+123 
-129 SFSVSYGSIA
+129 VSYGSVA

-153 LSPTPKANLP
+153 LSPTPKVNLP
-163 DSKQSYLFSGPVNV
+163 DNTQSYLFSGPANV
-177 TEQGGSVPLVYGRCW
+177 SEQGGSVPLVYGRCW

-203 TEQVGTVQ
+203 TEQIGTVQ
-211 PQPAVSAVTAASA
+211 PQPAASAATAASA
-224 GGPAGGIQGA
+224 GSPAGGIQGA

-249 ANSLQSNA
+249 ANSLQSAA

-265 GEGEIVGLVNEGR
+265 GEGEIVGLVNEGKS
-278 GIYFD
+278 IYFD

-301 KLLNGLPS
+301 KLLKGLPS

-330 KTSPV
+330 KDSPV

-379 ANGSWTHLLGD
+379 ANGGWTHLLGD
-390 TVSGKTTSAY
+390 TVTGKTTSAY
-400 ERSYKVG
+400 ERSYKVA
-407 LRRLGKAPY
+407 LRELGRSPY
-416 DIRVTRVTPDATRA
+416 DIRVTRITDDPPRA
-430 SVQNSFSWSHYGEI
+430 AIQNSFSWSHYAEI
-444 VEAKF
+444 VESKF
-449 GFDNSALVALTVKA
+449 GYDNSALVALTVKA
-463 EQFGNSIPER
+463 EQFGNAIPER
-473 AYDVKGLMI
+473 AYDVKGLLI

-495 TGQWDG
+495 TGRWDG
-501 SLKVAWSDNPAWVL
+501 SFKTAWSDNPAWVL

-527 QSIPEAAVDR
+527 QSISAEAVDR

-548 QPVKSGRTDSSGRD
+548 QPVKSGRIDTGGRD

-639 ALITFNDPED
+639 ALITFNDPDD

-680 RRSQARRF
+680 RRSQARRL

-755 AGQSHVL
+755 ANQSHVL

-775 VRRPVQSTE
+775 VHRPVLE
-784 EHTTGQ
+784 DHTTGQ
-790 LAIDAAP
+790 LVIDAAP

-829 SPGLYEVTALLHEPG
+829 SPGVYEVTALLHEPG

-878 AYWVNGLPQARLT
+878 VYWVNGLPQARLT

-938 LRITAFAYDNRRSAP
+938 LRITALAYDNRRSAA

-989 PDTDLSHIEVLEGAA
+989 PDTDLSHIEVLEGVA

-1060 ISHDDLADKLVSES
+1060 ISHDDLADKLVSDS

-1079 LAERITGIEKIAETV
+1079 LAERITGIERIAETV
-1094 TSGLVR
+1094 ASGLVR

-1109 SEIGKREA
+1109 SEIGRREA
-1117 DVAEVKADVKQV
+1117 DVAEVKADVRQV

-1163 ADEATATRIDTVV
+1163 ADEATATRIDAVV

-1235 LDVIGASVDGV
+1235 LDTIGASVDGV

-1258 DAVGALASRIDSAYA
+1258 DAVGALASRIDSAFVA
-1273 HIDDVSGSFQSQVN
+1273 IKDASGSFQESVN
-1287 IAVDKAKAAADKVN
+1287 LAVTEAKSAVSKVN
-1301 DLSTTVGDNTTSIRE
+1301 TLSGTVGNHTS
-1316 HAASING
+1316 SIEQVSKITDG

-1330 KIDNNGAVSGFGLS
+1330 KIDNNGWMSGFGLASYPS
-1344 SDPTG
+1344 SEDPNHP
-1349 EGGVRSEFYV
+1349 VSEFAV
-1359 RADRFLIGITGP
+1359 RADRFLIGIPGP
-1371 GGGIDHPFVIG
+1371 GGSIDHPFVIG
-1382 KVDGVSRISMSAAF
+1382 RVDGVPRISMSAAF
-1396 IQDASINSAKI
+1396 IQDASI
-1407 QDASI
+1407 D
-1412 NSAKIRDATISS
+1412 SAKIRDATISS

-1450 AVQFR
+1450 AVRFK

-1462 ATTGKPVALI
+1462 ATTGKPVALV

-1477 VPPRSGGGENST
+1477 VPPRSGGGENAT

-1502 IGTSPGVN
+1502 IGTSPGLN

-1516 ILATY
+1516 ILGTY
-1521 LPPNGQVE
+1521 LPPDGQVE

>member
-35 NHPDFEKIFRGGS
+35 NHPDFDKVFREGS

-60 IDLTLDTLTLGLGSA
+60 IDLTLDTLTLGLGNA

-83 AGAKSGGAGKAIMG
+83 AGAKNGGAGKAIMG
-97 ALIMVVAI
+97 ALVMAVALVASI
-105 YAAPAVVGAL
+105 PTGGTSLAL
-115 GPTQGLGA
+115 GAQFTVGGVGLG
-123 AAISAG
+123 
-129 SFSVSYGSIA
+129 VSYGSVA
-139 LFGASMMLSGISQM
+139 LFGAAMMLSGISQM

-163 DSKQSYLFSGPVNV
+163 DNTQSYLFSGPANV
-177 TEQGGSVPLVYGRCW
+177 SEQGGSVPLVYGRCW

-203 TEQVGTVQ
+203 TEQIGTVQ
-211 PQPAVSAVTAASA
+211 PQPAASAATAASD

-234 KGGKSGRGGSGATED
+234 KGGGKSGRGGSGATED
-249 ANSLQSNA
+249 PNSLQSAA

-265 GEGEIVGLVNEGR
+265 SEGEIVGLVNAGR
-278 GIYFD
+278 SIYFD

-294 NFKGVSW
+294 NFKGVTW
-301 KLLNGLPS
+301 EERRGIPS
-309 QDAVEGFTDSET
+309 QEPISGFTASET
-321 SVAVGVEVK
+321 TVGVGSEVK
-330 KTSPV
+330 KAAPV
-335 VRTIHSDEIDTARI
+335 VRTIHGDEVDAARI

-355 LTEQDTSNGDLH
+355 LTEQDTSNGNLR
-367 GSSVELTIEGRA
+367 GSAVQVTIEGRA
-379 ANGSWTHLLGD
+379 ADGGWKVLVND
-390 TVSGKTTSAY
+390 TVTGKTTSAY

-407 LRRLGKAPY
+407 LRELGRSPY
-416 DIRVTRVTPDATRA
+416 DIRVTRVTDDPPRA
-430 SVQNSFSWSHYGEI
+430 AIQNSFSWSHYAEI
-444 VEAKF
+444 VESKF
-449 GFDNSALVALTVKA
+449 GYDNSALVALTVKA

-473 AYDVKGLMI
+473 AYDVKGLKI
-482 HVPSNYDPETRTY
+482 QVPSNYDPETRTY

-501 SLKVAWSDNPAWVL
+501 SLKTAWSDNPAWVL

-527 QSIPEAAVDR
+527 QSISAEAVDR

-548 QPVKSGRTDSSGRD
+548 QPVKSGRLDTSGRD

-639 ALITFNDPED
+639 ALITFNDPDD

-680 RRSQARRF
+680 RRSQARRL

-755 AGQSHVL
+755 ANQSHVL

-775 VRRPVQSTE
+775 VRRPVLE
-784 EHTTGQ
+784 DHTTGQ
-790 LAIDAAP
+790 LVIDAAP

-829 SPGLYEVTALLHEPG
+829 SPGVYEVTALLHEPG

-891 VSWTPSDDARISGYR
+891 VSWTPSDDARIAGYR

-938 LRITAFAYDNRRSAP
+938 LRITALAYDNRRSAP

-1042 GNVSDV
+1042 GNVGDV

-1074 KLAPI
+1074 KLAPFM
-1079 LAERITGIEKIAETV
+1079 AERITGIEKIAETV

-1109 SEIGKREA
+1109 SEIGRRKA
-1117 DVAEVKADVKQV
+1117 DVAEVKADVRQV

-1163 ADEATATRIDTVV
+1163 ADEATATRIDTVA

-1205 SVVAGYDKSLA
+1205 SVVAGFDKSLA

-1235 LDVIGASVDGV
+1235 LDTIGASVDGV

-1252 ETTARA
+1252 EQTARV
-1258 DAVGALASRIDSAYA
+1258 DAVGALASRIDSAFVA
-1273 HIDDVSGSFQSQVN
+1273 IKDASGSFQESVNLAVTEAKSAVSKVN
-1287 IAVDKAKAAADKVN
+1287 I
-1301 DLSTTVGDNTTSIRE
+1301 LSGTVGNHTS
-1316 HAASING
+1316 SIEQVSKVTDG

-1344 SDPTG
+1344 SDPAD
-1349 EGGVRSEFYV
+1349 ESGVRSEFYV

-1371 GGGIDHPFVIG
+1371 GGSIDHPFVIG
-1382 KVDGVSRISMSAAF
+1382 RVDGVPRISMSAAF
-1396 IQDASINSAKI
+1396 IQDASI
-1407 QDASI
+1407 D
-1412 NSAKIRDATISS
+1412 SAKIRDATISS

-1438 DFATGNMTGITE
+1438 DFATSNMNAAQG
-1450 AVQFR
+1450 AWD
-1455 EGPSISI
+1455 
-1462 ATTGKPVALI
+1462 
-1472 ATVSG
+1472 ATVG
-1477 VPPRSGGGENST
+1477 LQTIGKRVLITAVRGWQIDIVTGYGGGESSSEIWSPSWVSVAYAWIEH
-1489 FDPGFDA
+1489 PGPGYYTWRTATSDA
-1496 RARALV
+1496 YGRNPR
-1502 IGTSPGVN
+1502 N
-1510 TYRACD
+1510 FYC
-1516 ILATY
+1516 
-1521 LPPNGQVE
+1521 
-1529 CTIIAI
+1529 AI
-1535 ELRK
+1535 SAVELRK

>member
-35 NHPDFEKIFRGGS
+35 NHPDFEKVFREGS

-60 IDLTLDTLTLGLGSA
+60 IDLTLDTLALGLGSA

-105 YAAPAVVGAL
+105 YAAPAVVGAY

-123 AAISAG
+123 AAFEIAG
-129 SFSVSYGSIA
+129 YSVSYGSIA

-153 LSPTPKANLP
+153 LSPAPKANLP

-224 GGPAGGIQGA
+224 EGPAGGIQGA

-249 ANSLQSNA
+249 ANSLQSAA

-265 GEGEIVGLVNEGR
+265 GEGEIVGLVNEGKS
-278 GIYFD
+278 IYFD

-330 KTSPV
+330 KDSPV

-355 LTEQDTSNGDLH
+355 LTEQDTSSGDLH

-473 AYDVKGLMI
+473 AYDVKGLLI

-495 TGQWDG
+495 SGQWDG
-501 SLKVAWSDNPAWVL
+501 SLKTAWSDNPAWVL

-548 QPVKSGRTDSSGRD
+548 QPVKSGRLDASRRD

-639 ALITFNDPED
+639 ALITFNDPDD

-680 RRSQARRF
+680 RRSQARRL

-735 LVAYD
+735 LVGYD

-755 AGQSHVL
+755 TKQSHVL

-775 VRRPVQSTE
+775 VRRPVVE
-784 EHTTGQ
+784 DHTTGQ
-790 LAIDAAP
+790 IVIDAAP

-829 SPGLYEVTALLHEPG
+829 SPGVYEVTALLYEPG

-1074 KLAPI
+1074 KLVPI

-1117 DVAEVKADVKQV
+1117 DVAEVKADIRQV

-1252 ETTARA
+1252 EQTARA
-1258 DAVGALASRIDSAYA
+1258 DAVGALASRIDSAFVA
-1273 HIDDVSGSFQSQVN
+1273 IKDASGSFQESVN
-1287 IAVDKAKAAADKVN
+1287 LAVTEAKSAVNKVTL
-1301 DLSTTVGDNTTSIRE
+1301 LSGTVGNHTS
-1316 HAASING
+1316 SIEQVSKVTNG

-1330 KIDNNGAVSGFGLS
+1330 KIDNNGAISGFGLS
-1344 SDPTG
+1344 SDPAD
-1349 EGGVRSEFYV
+1349 ESGVRSEFYV
-1359 RADRFLIGITGP
+1359 RADRFLIGITGL
-1371 GGGIDHPFVIG
+1371 GGSIDHPFVIG
-1382 KVDGVSRISMSAAF
+1382 KVDGVSRISMSTAF
-1396 IQDASINSAKI
+1396 IQDASI
-1407 QDASI
+1407 D
-1412 NSAKIRDATISS
+1412 SAKIRDATISS

-1438 DFATGNMTGITE
+1438 DFATGNMAGATGFTYGNIT
-1450 AVQFR
+1450 
-1455 EGPSISI
+1455 GPKVGMHC
-1462 ATTGKPVALI
+1462 TGKPVALI
-1472 ATVSG
+1472 ATCTG
-1477 VPPRSGGGENST
+1477 VPGRMSGGEGATWYE
-1489 FDPGFDA
+1489 GFDA
-1496 RARALV
+1496 RARAIV
-1502 IGTSPGVN
+1502 IGSAPGYN
-1510 TYRACD
+1510 EWRCCD
-1516 ILATY
+1516 VLGTF
-1521 LPPNGQVE
+1521 LPMDAVE
-1529 CTIIAI
+1529 GTVIAI

>member
-35 NHPDFEKIFRGGS
+35 NHPDFEKVFREGS

-163 DSKQSYLFSGPVNV
+163 DNTQSYLFSGPVNV
-177 TEQGGSVPLVYGRCW
+177 TEQGGSVPLIYGRCW

-203 TEQVGTVQ
+203 TEQTGTVQ

-265 GEGEIVGLVNEGR
+265 GEGEIVGLVDKGKS
-278 GIYFD
+278 IYFD

-301 KLLNGLPS
+301 KLLKGLPS
-309 QDAVEGFTDSET
+309 QDAVEGFADSET

-473 AYDVKGLMI
+473 AYDVKGLLI
-482 HVPSNYDPETRTY
+482 QVPSNYDPETRTY

-501 SLKVAWSDNPAWVL
+501 SLKTAWSDNPAWVL

-527 QSIPEAAVDR
+527 QSISAEAVDR

-548 QPVKSGRTDSSGRD
+548 QPVKSGRLDASRRD

-639 ALITFNDPED
+639 ALITFNDPDD

-680 RRSQARRF
+680 RRSQARRL

-755 AGQSHVL
+755 TKQSHVL

-775 VRRPVQSTE
+775 VRRPVLE
-784 EHTTGQ
+784 DHTTGQ
-790 LAIDAAP
+790 LVIDVAP
-797 LGGAVPQ
+797 LGGALPQ

-829 SPGLYEVTALLHEPG
+829 SPGVYEVTALLHEPG

-891 VSWTPSDDARISGYR
+891 VSWTPSDDARIAGYR

-938 LRITAFAYDNRRSAP
+938 LRITALAYDNRRSAP

-1074 KLAPI
+1074 KLAPFM
-1079 LAERITGIEKIAETV
+1079 AERITGIEKIAETV

-1109 SEIGKREA
+1109 SEIGRREV
-1117 DVAEVKADVKQV
+1117 DVAEVKADVRQV

-1163 ADEATATRIDTVV
+1163 ADEATATRIDTVI

-1205 SVVAGYDKSLA
+1205 SVVAGFDKSLA

-1235 LDVIGASVDGV
+1235 LDVIGASVNGV

-1252 ETTARA
+1252 EQTARA
-1258 DAVGALASRIDSAYA
+1258 DAVGALANRIDSAYA
-1273 HIDDVSGSFQSQVN
+1273 HIDNVSGSFQSQVN
-1287 IAVDKAKAAADKVN
+1287 IAVDKAKAAADRVD
-1301 DLSTTVGDNTTSIRE
+1301 DLSTTVGKNTTSIRE
-1316 HAASING
+1316 QATTING

-1330 KIDNNGAVSGFGLS
+1330 KIDNNGAISGFGLS

-1349 EGGVRSEFYV
+1349 DGGVRSEFYV
-1359 RADRFLIGITGP
+1359 RADRFLIGVPGV

-1438 DFATGNMTGITE
+1438 DFATGNMAGVRADITSWTGGAMQI
-1450 AVQFR
+1450 
-1455 EGPSISI
+1455 GPKIPLDC
-1462 ATTGKPVALI
+1462 TGKPVALI
-1472 ATVSG
+1472 ASCTGFSSSNDGATAGFESRTASIVI
-1477 VPPRSGGGENST
+1477 RSR
-1489 FDPGFDA
+1489 PGY
-1496 RARALV
+1496 
-1502 IGTSPGVN
+1502 N
-1510 TYRACD
+1510 EWWACD
-1516 ILATY
+1516 ILGTY
-1521 LPPNGQVE
+1521 FPIGV
-1529 CTIIAI
+1529 TVYVTAI

>member
-35 NHPDFEKIFRGGS
+35 NHPGFEKIFREGS

-97 ALIMVVAI
+97 ALIMAVAVVASI
-105 YAAPAVVGAL
+105 PTGGTSLAL
-115 GPTQGLGA
+115 GAEFTIGGVGLG
-123 AAISAG
+123 
-129 SFSVSYGSIA
+129 VTYGSVA
-139 LFGASMMLSGISQM
+139 LFGAAMMLSGISQM

-163 DSKQSYLFSGPVNV
+163 DNKQSYLFSGPVNV

-203 TEQVGTVQ
+203 TEQVGTAQ
-211 PQPAVSAVTAASA
+211 PQPAASIDTSGS
-224 GGPAGGIQGA
+224 GGGAAGGIEGA

-249 ANSLQSNA
+249 PNSLQSAA

-265 GEGEIVGLVNEGR
+265 GEGEIVGLVNGAKS
-278 GIYFD
+278 IYFD

-301 KLLNGLPS
+301 KLLQGLPS
-309 QDAVEGFTDSET
+309 QDAIEGFTDSET

-330 KTSPV
+330 KASPV
-335 VRTIHSDEIDTARI
+335 VRTIHSDEIDAARI

-367 GSSVELTIEGRA
+367 GSTVQLTIEGRA
-379 ANGSWTHLLGD
+379 ADGNWKVLVND
-390 TVSGKTTSAY
+390 TVTGKTTSAY

-407 LRRLGKAPY
+407 LRELGKSPY
-416 DIRVTRVTPDATRA
+416 DIRVTRITDDPPRA
-430 SVQNSFSWSHYGEI
+430 AIQNSFSWSHYAEI
-444 VEAKF
+444 VESKF
-449 GFDNSALVALTVKA
+449 GYDNSALVALTVKA

-473 AYDVKGLMI
+473 AYDVKGLKI
-482 HVPSNYDPETRTY
+482 QVPSNYDPETRTY
-495 TGQWDG
+495 SGQWDG
-501 SLKVAWSDNPAWVL
+501 SLKTAWSDNPAWVL
-515 YDLLTNRRYGLG
+515 YDLLTNKRYGLG
-527 QSIPEAAVDR
+527 QAISEAAVDR

-548 QPVKSGRTDSSGRD
+548 QPVKSGRIDAGGHD
-562 IMEPRFTFNGVI
+562 ILEPRFTFNGVI

-586 IASTFR
+586 VASTFR

-615 VTPANVIGGSFTY
+615 VTPANVIDGAFTY

-639 ALITFNDPED
+639 ALITFNDPDD

-656 VVENA
+656 VVENV

-680 RRSQARRF
+680 RRSQARRL

-740 PERQVVTLDDTVTLE
+740 PDRQVVTLDDTVTLE
-755 AGQSHVL
+755 TGQSHVL

-769 RLVDCP
+769 RLIDCP
-775 VRRPVQSTE
+775 VRRPVLE
-784 EHTTGQ
+784 DHTTDQ

-804 PHAVWILTATNLAPR
+804 PHAVWMLTATNLAPR

-829 SPGLYEVTALLHEPG
+829 SPGIYEVTALLHEPG
-844 KYARVEEGVQIEPVA
+844 KYARVEEGVQIELVA

-891 VSWTPSDDARISGYR
+891 VSWTPRDDARIAGYR

-938 LRITAFAYDNRRSAP
+938 VRITALAYDNRRSAA

-966 PGQPAGLVAKGGLRQ
+966 PGQPAGLVATGGLRQ

-989 PDTDLSHIEVLEGAA
+989 PDTDLAHIEVLEGAA

-1042 GNVSDV
+1042 GNVGVV

-1060 ISHDDLADKLVSES
+1060 ISHNDLADKLVSES
-1074 KLAPI
+1074 KLVPI
-1079 LAERITGIEKIAETV
+1079 LAERITGVEKIAETV

-1109 SEIGKREA
+1109 SEIGRREA
-1117 DVAEVKADVKQV
+1117 DVAEVKAEVRQV

-1205 SVVAGYDKSLA
+1205 SVVAGFDRSMA

-1235 LDVIGASVDGV
+1235 LDSFGATIEGV

-1258 DAVGALASRIDSAYA
+1258 AQDSALAQRIDSAYA
-1273 HIDDVSGSFQSQVN
+1273 HIDSVSGSFQSKVD
-1287 IAVDKAKAAADKVN
+1287 IAVGKANSAVEKV
-1301 DLSTTVGDNTTSIRE
+1301 DTLSSTVGTQTTSIQQV
-1316 HAASING
+1316 AKTVDG
-1323 LSGQWTV
+1323 LNGQWTV
-1330 KIDNNGAVSGFGLS
+1330 KIDNNGYVGGFGLMS
-1344 SDPTG
+1344 YPNG
-1349 EGGVRSEFYV
+1349 EGGMMSEFAV
-1359 RADRFLIGITGP
+1359 RADRFLIGIPGP
-1371 GGGIDHPFVIG
+1371 GGSVDHPFVIG
-1382 KVDGVSRISMSAAF
+1382 SVNGTPRISMSSAF
-1396 IQDASINSAKI
+1396 IQDASI
-1407 QDASI
+1407 D
-1412 NSAKIRDATISS
+1412 SAKIRDATISS

-1438 DFATGNMTGITE
+1438 DFATSNMNAAQGAWE
-1450 AVQFR
+1450 
-1455 EGPSISI
+1455 
-1462 ATTGKPVALI
+1462 
-1472 ATVSG
+1472 ATVDLQTIG
-1477 VPPRSGGGENST
+1477 KRVLITAVRGWQIDIIVGYGGRESL
-1489 FDPGFDA
+1489 PIWRPSWVSVA
-1496 RARALV
+1496 YAW
-1502 IGTSPGVN
+1502 IEQPSPGYHRW
-1510 TYRACD
+1510 TT
-1516 ILATY
+1516 ATSDVQ
-1521 LPPNGQVE
+1521 GQNPRNFY
-1529 CTIIAI
+1529 CAI
-1535 ELRK
+1535 SAVELRK

>member
-35 NHPDFEKIFRGGS
+35 NHPDFEKIFREGS

-129 SFSVSYGSIA
+129 SFSISYGSIA

-153 LSPTPKANLP
+153 LSPTPRANLP
-163 DSKQSYLFSGPVNV
+163 DSKQSYLFSGPANV
-177 TEQGGSVPLVYGRCW
+177 SEQGGSVPLVYGRCW
-192 VGSTVISSGMD
+192 VGSTVISSSMD
-203 TEQVGTVQ
+203 SVQ
-211 PQPAVSAVTAASA
+211 IGSVQAQPAASAVTPTAS
-224 GGPAGGIQGA
+224 GSTAGGIQGA
-234 KGGKSGRGGSGATED
+234 KGGGKSGGGSGATED
-249 ANSLQSNA
+249 PNSLQSAA

-265 GEGEIVGLVNEGR
+265 GEGEIVGLVDG
-278 GIYFD
+278 GKSIYFD
-283 GTPLIASDGTE
+283 GTPLIAPDGTE
-294 NFKGVSW
+294 NFKGVAWDQRQGIS
-301 KLLNGLPS
+301 S
-309 QDAVEGFTDSET
+309 QQPIEGFTASET
-321 SVAVGVEVK
+321 SVAVGVDVK
-330 KTSPV
+330 KATPV
-335 VRTIHSDEIDTARI
+335 VRTIHSDEVDAARI

-355 LTEQDTSNGDLH
+355 LTEQDTSNGNLH
-367 GSSVELTIEGRA
+367 GSTVQLTIEGRA
-379 ANGSWTHLLGD
+379 ADGSWKVLVND
-390 TVSGKTTSAY
+390 TVTGKTTSAY

-407 LRRLGKAPY
+407 LRELGRSPY
-416 DIRVTRVTPDATRA
+416 DIRVTRVTDDPPRA
-430 SVQNSFSWSHYGEI
+430 AIQNSFSWSHYAEI
-444 VEAKF
+444 VESKF
-449 GFDNSALVALTVKA
+449 SYDHSALIALTVKA
-463 EQFGNSIPER
+463 EQFGSSIPER
-473 AYDVKGLMI
+473 AYDVKGLKI
-482 HVPSNYDPETRTY
+482 KVPSNYDPERRTY
-495 TGQWDG
+495 SGQWDG
-501 SLKVAWSDNPAWVL
+501 SFKIAWSDNPAWVL
-515 YDLLTNRRYGLG
+515 YDLLTDQRYGLG
-527 QSIPEAAVDR
+527 QSISEAAVDR

-548 QPVKSGRTDSSGRD
+548 QPVKSGRIDAGGRD
-562 IMEPRFTFNGVI
+562 ILEPRFTFNGVI

-639 ALITFNDPED
+639 ALITFNDPDD

-680 RRSQARRF
+680 RRSQARRL

-740 PERQVVTLDDTVTLE
+740 PDRQVVTLDDTVTLE

-797 LGGAVPQ
+797 LGGVVPQ
-804 PHAVWILTATNLAPR
+804 PHAVWMLTATNLAPR

-829 SPGLYEVTALLHEPG
+829 SPGVYEVTALLHEPG

-938 LRITAFAYDNRRSAP
+938 VRITALAYDNRRSAA

-1004 NDLSAAAVISTVK
+1004 NDLSAATVISTVK

-1042 GNVSDV
+1042 GNVGDV

-1074 KLAPI
+1074 KLVPI

-1117 DVAEVKADVKQV
+1117 DTAEVKAEVKQV

-1163 ADEATATRIDTVV
+1163 AEEATATRIDTVV

-1235 LDVIGASVDGV
+1235 LDTLGASVEGV
-1246 KAGLTS
+1246 KAGLTA
-1252 ETTARA
+1252 EQTARA
-1258 DAVGALASRIDSAYA
+1258 SADGAFASRIDSLNASLGGVSA
-1273 HIDDVSGSFQSQVN
+1273 SLQTEITARANGEGSLAQRIDTLNSTVGGNSTSIQQ
-1287 IAVDKAKAAADKVN
+1287 IT
-1301 DLSTTVGDNTTSIRE
+1301 STTTGL
-1316 HAASING
+1316 AA
-1323 LSGQWTV
+1323 QYTV
-1330 KIDNNGAVSGFGLS
+1330 KIDNNGWVSGFGLAS
-1344 SDPTG
+1344 HPSG
-1349 EGGVRSEFYV
+1349 ENEFTSEFAV
-1359 RADRFLIGITGP
+1359 RADRFLIGVP
-1371 GGGIDHPFVIG
+1371 GAGGSVDHPFVIG
-1382 KVDGVSRISMSAAF
+1382 RVNGIPRISMSSAF
-1396 IQDASINSAKI
+1396 IQDASI
-1407 QDASI
+1407 D
-1412 NSAKIRDATISS
+1412 SAKIRDATISS

-1431 IRGQKIE
+1431 INGQKIE
-1438 DFATGNMTGITE
+1438 DFATSN
-1450 AVQFR
+1450 
-1455 EGPSISI
+1455 IS
-1462 ATTGKPVALI
+1462 AASGKETATVGLQTTGKRVLLI
-1472 ATVSG
+1472 ACRGWLVRQG
-1477 VPPRSGGGENST
+1477 NFNGENPYYYYTWQTISYVWVEQPARGWNT
-1489 FDPGFDA
+1489 WTTANSDVGNYGGFDSVGYNSMFA
-1496 RARALV
+1496 SIAAL
-1502 IGTSPGVN
+1502 
-1510 TYRACD
+1510 
-1516 ILATY
+1516 
-1521 LPPNGQVE
+1521 
-1529 CTIIAI
+1529 